1 MSSVVVVGDSDF
13 ALRTRQLLP
22 NFQVL
27 GVTDDA
33 ELGDPVTSVTT
44 IRRLIESA
52 RPPEAVVCSGAP
64 GFTLL
69 SQLAHFSAS
78 KCFVCPTSVAGWP
91 QATLQWITE
100 ATGMTLI
107 PSLDSLPAAMLG
119 RGTLAATGQ
128 SDTPGLAGQAPPAP
142 PPAAAQRDTG
152 VSPRGDRGYEWADE
166 TPVQVP
172 PPPVS
177 LDREPPPTVPQ
188 IIDAGPGPSQPQ
200 TAYLPTDILRP
211 LRPRSVS

>member
-1 MSSVVVVGDSDF
+1 MSSVVVVGDPDF
-13 ALRTRQLLP
+13 VLRTRQLLP

-27 GVTDDA
+27 GITDDA
-33 ELGDPVTSVTT
+33 ELGDPVTSITT
-44 IRRLIESA
+44 IRRLIETS

-69 SQLAHFSAS
+69 SQLTHFSAS
-78 KCFVCPTSVAGWP
+78 RCFVCPTPAAGWP
-91 QATLQWITE
+91 PATLQWITE

-107 PSLDSLPAAMLG
+107 SSLDSLPAAMLG
-119 RGTLAATGQ
+119 RGTVSPAGA
-128 SDTPGLAGQAPPAP
+128 SDPPGQASTALA
-142 PPAAAQRDTG
+142 PAAQPDS
-152 VSPRGDRGYEWADE
+152 VSAPRGDRSYEWAE
-166 TPVQVP
+166 ATPVQVP

-177 LDREPPPTVPQ
+177 LDREPAPTLPQ

-211 LRPRSVS
+211 LRPRSGS